1 MEHILETERLRLRKF
16 TLDDTDFI
24 IRLVNSPGWLE
35 FIGDR
40 NVKTKKEAEAY
51 LINGPM
57 KSYEVNGYGLCMVE
71 IKDHNTPIGMCG
83 IINRAN
89 MEGQD
94 IGFAFLTEYIGLGYG
109 YEIASATLDYAMNE
123 LKLPRVLAITLPTNK
138 PSIKLLEKIGLRFQ
152 KNFTFPDEIE
162 ELMLFSN

>member
-1 MEHILETERLRLRKF
+1 MNQILETERLRLRRF
-16 TLDDTDFI
+16 ALDDAEFI
-24 IRLVNSPGWLE
+24 IRLLNSPGWLE

-40 NVKTKKEAEAY
+40 NVKTEEQAKAY
-51 LINGPM
+51 LQNGPL

-71 IKDHNTPIGMCG
+71 TKADNKPIGVCG

-89 MEGQD
+89 LEGQD
-94 IGFAFLTEYIGLGYG
+94 IGFAFLSEYIGLGYG
-109 YEIASATLDYAMNE
+109 YEIASAVLNYAMNE

-138 PSIKLLEKIGLRFQ
+138 PSIKLLEKIGLEFK
-152 KNFTFPDEIE
+152 KNFTFPDEDE

>member
-1 MEHILETERLRLRKF
+1 MNQILETERLRLRRF
-16 TLDDTDFI
+16 ALDDAEFI
-24 IRLVNSPGWLE
+24 IRLLNSPGWLE

-40 NVKTKKEAEAY
+40 NVKTEEQAKAY
-51 LINGPM
+51 LQNGPL

-71 IKDHNTPIGMCG
+71 TKADNKPIGMCG

-89 MEGQD
+89 LEGQD
-94 IGFAFLTEYIGLGYG
+94 IGFAFLSEYIGLGYG
-109 YEIASATLDYAMNE
+109 YEIASAVLNYAMNE

-138 PSIKLLEKIGLRFQ
+138 PSIKLLEKIGLEFK
-152 KNFTFPDEIE
+152 KNFTFPDEDE

>member
-1 MEHILETERLRLRKF
+1 MGTILETERLRLRKF
-16 TLDDTDFI
+16 TLDDTEFI
-24 IRLVNSPGWLE
+24 IRLLNSPGWLE

-40 NVKTKKEAEAY
+40 NVKTDEQAKAY
-51 LINGPM
+51 LLNGPL
-57 KSYEVNGYGLCMVE
+57 KSYEVNGYGLCLVE
-71 IKDHNTPIGMCG
+71 TKVDNTPIGMCG

-94 IGFAFLTEYIGLGYG
+94 IGFAFLAEYIGLGYG
-109 YEIASATLDYAMNE
+109 YEIASATVNYAMSE

-138 PSIKLLEKIGLRFQ
+138 PSIKLLEKIGLEY
-152 KNFTFPDEIE
+152 KNNFTFPDETE